1 MGRITAT
8 PLKRRAAPIPHGA
21 PCRRWRFPRQGAPC
35 SIKPACGR
43 GERRRRCVRSLPT
56 FPHMVEMWKAYVP
69 FVGID
74 PARYRALPS
83 CAQVSHNSTLDRIR
97 AWDYGKLSVLAFAGD
112 YGFPTFD
119 RIRIWKTLRPHFTTP
134 ARDFVAPLR
143 FFSGREK
150 NDYRESTSRAGFARR
165 ENDLPHSMHRSFTR

>member
-8 PLKRRAAPIPHGA
+8 PLTRRAAPIPHGT

-56 FPHMVEMWKAYVP
+56 FPHKVEMWKAYVP

-74 PARYRALPS
+74 PARCRALPS
-83 CAQVSHNSTLDRIR
+83 CAQVSHNSTLYERGIMENFR
-97 AWDYGKLSVLAFAGD
+97 FLPSREITGFPHSTVYEYGKPCVHTLLLLPATSSHRFAS
-112 YGFPTFD
+112 FL
-119 RIRIWKTLRPHFTTP
+119 K
-134 ARDFVAPLR
+134 
-143 FFSGREK
+143 REK
-150 NDYRESTSRAGFARR
+150 NDYQESTSRAGFARR